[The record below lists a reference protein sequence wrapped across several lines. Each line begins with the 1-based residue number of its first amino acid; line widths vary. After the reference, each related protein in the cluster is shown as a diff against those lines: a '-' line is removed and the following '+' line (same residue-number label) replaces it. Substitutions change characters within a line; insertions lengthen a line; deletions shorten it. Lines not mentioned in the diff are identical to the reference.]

1 MLLPDRPNLEYLKK
15 LAKEKLRELQRG
27 DASARLA
34 DAQLAV
40 AREHGFASWRKL
52 RAHLDALRPAGEPS
66 GRAGLPQEQIEEF
79 YGAIYRADEATVERM
94 LSVEPAL
101 VNARHPDGTTP
112 LLAAVDHNKAGLIA
126 LLLARG
132 GDPDGVYAHSA
143 HTPLSWAVTSEHFEV
158 AEALRRGGVAPDLY
172 CAAGLGDA
180 KAVEA
185 FFDAEGRLQEGAS
198 STGSSRYGPDGMRL
212 PCPPPSAREV
222 VSDALY
228 IACRNGKEEAVRV
241 LLRHGPDL
249 SFRAFAGGTPLHWA
263 YFSGSRAVIE
273 ALLQA
278 GADPTLR
285 DDVLRCTPRTFGI
298 CWPASEGW
306 VSKVRQRLADD
317 PTLVNIMDAGRAP
330 LHLAA
335 KGGHL
340 GVVKLLIEAGANV
353 NLRDAEGKT
362 ALDLAGERP
371 DQAGS
376 VKVAEWLKDRDPR
389 GREDMAENTTMDEEE
404 TFIAAI
410 RGGEL
415 GKVKSMLAARPGL
428 IRSRRHGASPILI
441 ARYHGKQEIVECL
454 RGLLPSLDIF
464 EAAALGDRETAER
477 LLDGDGGLANA
488 VAQDGFG
495 PLGLA
500 SFFNHDAVVRL
511 LLARGARVDAASSNG
526 MRVMPL
532 HSAAAA
538 RSVLIAR
545 LLLERGAPVNA
556 RQGTSGLGFTP
567 LMEAALNGQTE
578 MVDLLLEH
586 GADRNMR
593 DDKGQTAGDY
603 ARQNGHAALA
613 DHLA

>member
-1 MLLPDRPNLEYLKK
+1 MPLPDRPNLEYLKK
-15 LAKEKLRELQRG
+15 LAKEKLQDLQRA
-27 DASARLA
+27 DASAQLA

-66 GRAGLPQEQIEEF
+66 GRAELPREQIEEF

-94 LSVEPAL
+94 LTVEPAL

-112 LLAAVDHNKAGLIA
+112 LLAAADRNRPGLIA

-158 AEALRRGGVAPDLY
+158 AEALRRGGVEADLY

-180 KAVEA
+180 RVVEA
-185 FFDAEGRLQEGAS
+185 FFDAEGRLQDGAS
-198 STGSSRYGPDGMRL
+198 TTGSSRYAPDGTRL

-241 LLRHGPDL
+241 LLSHAPDL

-278 GADPTLR
+278 RADPTLR
-285 DDVLRCTPRTFGI
+285 DDVLRCTPRAFGI
-298 CWPASEGW
+298 CWPASVGW
-306 VSKVRQRLADD
+306 VSKVRQRLAND

-335 KGGHL
+335 KEGHL
-340 GVVKLLIEAGANV
+340 GVAKLLIEAGADV
-353 NLRDAEGKT
+353 NLRSAEGKT
-362 ALDLAGERP
+362 ALDLAGEQP
-371 DQAGS
+371 DQAGC
-376 VKVAEWLKDRDPR
+376 VEVAEWLKERGPR
-389 GREDMAENTTMDEEE
+389 GREGMTDNTTTDEEE

-410 RGGEL
+410 RDGDL
-415 GKVKSMLAARPGL
+415 GKVKSLLAAKPGL

-441 ARYHGKQEIVECL
+441 ARYHGKQEVVECL
-454 RGLLPSLDIF
+454 RGLRPALDIF

-488 VAQDGFG
+488 VAEDGFG

-500 SFFNHDAVVRL
+500 SFFNHEPVVRL
-511 LLARGARVDAASSNG
+511 LLERNARVDAASSND

-538 RSVLIAR
+538 RSVPIAR

-578 MVDLLLEH
+578 MVDLLLEY
-586 GADRNMR
+586 GADRTMR
-593 DDKGQTAGDY
+593 DEKGQTAGDY

-613 DHLA
+613 DHLG

>member
-1 MLLPDRPNLEYLKK
+1 
-15 LAKEKLRELQRG
+15 
-27 DASARLA
+27 
-34 DAQLAV
+34 
-40 AREHGFASWRKL
+40 
-52 RAHLDALRPAGEPS
+52 
-66 GRAGLPQEQIEEF
+66 
-79 YGAIYRADEATVERM
+79 
-94 LSVEPAL
+94 
-101 VNARHPDGTTP
+101 
-112 LLAAVDHNKAGLIA
+112 
-126 LLLARG
+126 
-132 GDPDGVYAHSA
+132 
-143 HTPLSWAVTSEHFEV
+143 
-158 AEALRRGGVAPDLY
+158 
-172 CAAGLGDA
+172 
-180 KAVEA
+180 
-185 FFDAEGRLQEGAS
+185 
-198 STGSSRYGPDGMRL
+198 MRL
-212 PCPPPSAREV
+212 PSPPPSAREV

-263 YFSGSRAVIE
+263 CFSGSRAVIE

-298 CWPASEGW
+298 CWPASVGW

-404 TFIAAI
+404 TFIVAI

-415 GKVKSMLAARPGL
+415 GKAKSMLAARPGL

-454 RGLLPSLDIF
+454 RGLLPALDIF

-567 LMEAALNGQTE
+567 LMEAALNGQPE

>member
-52 RAHLDALRPAGEPS
+52 RAHLDALRRAGKPS

-112 LLAAVDHNKAGLIA
+112 LLAAVDHNKPGLIA

-198 STGSSRYGPDGMRL
+198 TMGSSRYGPDGMRL

-241 LLRHGPDL
+241 LLRHGTDL

-263 YFSGSRAVIE
+263 YFSGSHAVIE

-404 TFIAAI
+404 TFIVAI

-415 GKVKSMLAARPGL
+415 GKAKSMLAARPGL

-454 RGLLPSLDIF
+454 RGLLPALDIF

-567 LMEAALNGQTE
+567 LMEAALNGQPE

-593 DDKGQTAGDY
+593 DDEGQTAGDY

>member
-15 LAKEKLRELQRG
+15 LAKEKLRELQCG

-40 AREHGFASWRKL
+40 ARKHGFASWRKL
-52 RAHLDALRPAGEPS
+52 RAHLDALRRAGKPS
-66 GRAGLPQEQIEEF
+66 GRAGLLQEQIEEF

-112 LLAAVDHNKAGLIA
+112 LLAAVDHNKPGLIA

-285 DDVLRCTPRTFGI
+285 DGVLRCTPKTFGI

-317 PTLVNIMDAGRAP
+317 PTLVDIMDAGRAP

-371 DQAGS
+371 DQAGP

-389 GREDMAENTTMDEEE
+389 GREDMAENTTLDEEE
-404 TFIAAI
+404 TFIVAI

-415 GKVKSMLAARPGL
+415 GKAKSMLAARPGL

-454 RGLLPSLDIF
+454 RGLLPALDIF

-567 LMEAALNGQTE
+567 LMEAALNGQPE

>member
-1 MLLPDRPNLEYLKK
+1 MPLPDRPNLEYLKK
-15 LAKEKLRELQRG
+15 LAKEKLQDLQRA
-27 DASARLA
+27 DASAQLA

-40 AREHGFASWRKL
+40 AREHGFASWRRL
-52 RAHLDALRPAGEPS
+52 RAHLDALRTAGGPL
-66 GRAGLPQEQIEEF
+66 GRAELPREQIEEF
-79 YGAIYRADEATVERM
+79 FGAIYRADEATLERM
-94 LSVEPAL
+94 LTVEPTLA
-101 VNARHPDGTTP
+101 NARHSDGTTP
-112 LLAAVDHNKAGLIA
+112 LLAAADHNKPGLIA

-132 GDPDGVYAHSA
+132 GDPNGVYAHSA
-143 HTPLSWAVTSEHFEV
+143 HTPLSWAVTSEHLDV

-180 KAVEA
+180 KAIES
-185 FFDAEGRLQEGAS
+185 FFDAEGRLQGGAS
-198 STGSSRYGPDGMRL
+198 TTGSSRNAPDGTRL

-228 IACRNGKEEAVRV
+228 IACRNGKEETVRV
-241 LLRHGPDL
+241 LLGHGPDL

-273 ALLQA
+273 ALLRA

-285 DDVLRCTPRTFGI
+285 DDVLRCTPRAFGI

-306 VSKVRQRLADD
+306 VSKVGQRLADD
-317 PTLVNIMDAGRAP
+317 PALVNIMDAGHAP

-335 KGGHL
+335 KDGQL
-340 GVVKLLIEAGANV
+340 GVVKLLIEGGADV
-353 NLRDAEGKT
+353 NLRSAEGKT

-371 DQAGS
+371 DQAGC
-376 VKVAEWLKDRDPR
+376 VMVAEWLRDRGSR
-389 GREDMAENTTMDEEE
+389 GREDMADSITTDEEE
-404 TFIAAI
+404 AFIAAT
-410 RGGEL
+410 RGGDL
-415 GKVKSMLAARPGL
+415 GRVKSMLAAKPGL
-428 IRSRRHGASPILI
+428 IRSRRDGASPILI
-441 ARYHGKQEIVECL
+441 ARYHGQHDVVEWL
-454 RGLLPSLDIF
+454 RGMLPVLDIF

-488 VAQDGFG
+488 AAEDGFA

-500 SFFNHDAVVRL
+500 SFFNHESVVRL
-511 LLARGARVDAASSNG
+511 LLERNARVDAASSND

-538 RSVLIAR
+538 RSVPIAR

-586 GADRNMR
+586 GADRTMR
-593 DDKGQTAGDY
+593 DEKGQTAGDH
-603 ARQNGHAALA
+603 AGQNGHAALA
-613 DHLA
+613 DHLG

>member
-1 MLLPDRPNLEYLKK
+1 MPLPERPNLEYLKK
-15 LAKEKLRELQRG
+15 LAKQKLQDLQRA

-52 RAHLDALRPAGEPS
+52 RAHLDALWPAGEPS
-66 GRAGLPQEQIEEF
+66 GHAELPRGRIEEF
-79 YGAIYRADEATVERM
+79 YDAIYRADEATVERM

-112 LLAAVDHNKAGLIA
+112 LLAAADRNKPGLIA

-132 GDPDGVYAHSA
+132 GDPDGVYEHSA

-185 FFDAEGRLQEGAS
+185 FFDAEGRLQDGAS
-198 STGSSRYGPDGMRL
+198 STGSSRYAPDGTRL

-228 IACRNGKEEAVRV
+228 IACRNGKEEAVRI
-241 LLRHGPDL
+241 LLAHGPDL
-249 SFRAFAGGTPLHWA
+249 SFRAFAGGTSLHWA

-273 ALLQA
+273 ALLRA

-285 DDVLRCTPRTFGI
+285 DDVLRCTPRAFGI

-306 VSKVRQRLADD
+306 VSKVRQRLIDD

-335 KGGHL
+335 KEGHL
-340 GVVKLLIEAGANV
+340 GVVGLLIVAGAHAQ
-353 NLRDAEGKT
+353 LRTAEGKT
-362 ALDLAGERP
+362 ALDLARARP
-371 DQAGS
+371 DHAGC
-376 VKVAEWLKDRDPR
+376 VKVVEFLKDRVPR
-389 GREDMAENTTMDEEE
+389 GREDVVDSIAPDDEEM
-404 TFIAAI
+404 FIAAI
-410 RGGEL
+410 RDGDL
-415 GKVKSMLAARPGL
+415 GKVKSMLAATPGL
-428 IRSRRHGASPILI
+428 IRSRRHGPSPILI
-441 ARYHGKQEIVECL
+441 ACYHGKRDVVECL
-454 RGLLPSLDIF
+454 RGLLPALDIF

-477 LLDGDGGLANA
+477 LLDGDRGLANA
-488 VAQDGFG
+488 VAEDGFG

-500 SFFNHDAVVRL
+500 SFFHHESVVRL
-511 LLARGARVDAASSNG
+511 LLERGAQVDVASVND
-526 MRVMPL
+526 MHVMPL

-538 RSVLIAR
+538 RSVPIAR

-567 LMEAALNGQTE
+567 LMEAALNGQTK
-578 MVDLLLEH
+578 MVDLLLEY
-586 GADRNMR
+586 GADRTMR
-593 DDKGQTAGDY
+593 DEKGQTAGDH
-603 ARQNGHAALA
+603 ARQNGHAGLA
-613 DHLA
+613 DHLG

>member
-1 MLLPDRPNLEYLKK
+1 MPLPDRPNLEYLKK
-15 LAKEKLRELQRG
+15 LAKEKLQDLQRAE
-27 DASARLA
+27 ASARLA

-52 RAHLDALRPAGEPS
+52 RAHLDALRPPGEPS

-79 YGAIYRADEATVERM
+79 YGAINRDDEATVERM
-94 LSVEPAL
+94 LSVEPEL

-112 LLAAVDHNKAGLIA
+112 LLAAADRNRPGLIA
-126 LLLARG
+126 VLLARG

-172 CAAGLGDA
+172 CAAGLGDT

-185 FFDAEGRLQEGAS
+185 FFDAEGRLQDGAS
-198 STGSSRYGPDGMRL
+198 STGSSRYAPDGTRL

-228 IACRNGKEEAVRV
+228 IACRNGKEEAVRA

-273 ALLQA
+273 ALLEA
-278 GADPTLR
+278 GADPTLP
-285 DDVLRCTPRTFGI
+285 DDVLRCTPRAFGI

-306 VSKVRQRLADD
+306 VSKVRQRLTDD
-317 PTLVNIMDAGRAP
+317 SALVNIMDAGRAP

-340 GVVKLLIEAGANV
+340 GVVKLLIEAGADV

-371 DQAGS
+371 DQAGCI
-376 VKVAEWLKDRDPR
+376 KVVAWLRDRGPR
-389 GREDMAENTTMDEEE
+389 GREDMADDTTTDEEE

-410 RGGEL
+410 RDGDL
-415 GKVKSMLAARPGL
+415 GKMKSMLAAKPGL
-428 IRSRRHGASPILI
+428 IRSRRHGTSPILI
-441 ARYHGKQEIVECL
+441 ARYHGKQEVVEYL
-454 RGLLPSLDIF
+454 RGLLPALDIF

-477 LLDGDGGLANA
+477 LLDADDGLANA
-488 VAQDGFG
+488 VAEDGFG

-500 SFFNHDAVVRL
+500 CFFNHEPLVRL
-511 LLARGARVDAASSNG
+511 LLERDARVDAASSNG

-538 RSVLIAR
+538 HSVPIAR

-556 RQGTSGLGFTP
+556 RQGTGGLGFTP

-586 GADRNMR
+586 GADRTMR
-593 DDKGQTAGDY
+593 DDKEHTAGDY

-613 DHLA
+613 DHLG

>member
-1 MLLPDRPNLEYLKK
+1 MPLPDRPNLEYLKK

-27 DASARLA
+27 DASAQLA

-40 AREHGFASWRKL
+40 AWEHGFASWRKL

-112 LLAAVDHNKAGLIA
+112 LLAAVDHNKPGLIA

-212 PCPPPSAREV
+212 PSPPPSAREV

-263 YFSGSRAVIE
+263 CFSGSRAVIE

-404 TFIAAI
+404 TFIVAI

-454 RGLLPSLDIF
+454 RGLLPALDIF

-567 LMEAALNGQTE
+567 LMEAALNGQPE

>member
-1 MLLPDRPNLEYLKK
+1 MPLPDHSNLEYLKK
-15 LAKEKLRELQRG
+15 LAKEKLRELQR
-27 DASARLA
+27 DHVSARLA

-52 RAHLDALRPAGEPS
+52 RAHLDALRPAGESP
-66 GRAGLPQEQIEEF
+66 GRRELPQEQIEEF
-79 YGAIYRADEATVERM
+79 FGAIYRADEATVERM
-94 LSVEPAL
+94 LSAEPAL

-112 LLAAVDHNKAGLIA
+112 LIAAADHNKPGLIA

-132 GDPDGVYAHSA
+132 GDPGGVYAHSA
-143 HTPLSWAVTSEHFEV
+143 HTPLSWAVTSGHFEV

-180 KAVEA
+180 KTVES

-198 STGSSRYGPDGMRL
+198 TTGSSRYAPDGTRL

-228 IACRNGKEEAVRV
+228 IACRNGKEDTVRV

-249 SFRAFAGGTPLHWA
+249 SFRAFAGGTLLHWA

-273 ALLQA
+273 ALLRA

-298 CWPASEGW
+298 CWPASVGW

-317 PTLVNIMDAGRAP
+317 PTLVNIMEAGRAP

-335 KGGHL
+335 KDGHL
-340 GVVKLLIEAGANV
+340 GVVKLLIEAGADV

-371 DQAGS
+371 DQAGC
-376 VKVAEWLKDRDPR
+376 VKVVEWLKDRSPL
-389 GREDMAENTTMDEEE
+389 GREGMADNTTTDEEE

-410 RGGEL
+410 RGGDL
-415 GKVKSMLAARPGL
+415 GKVKSLLAAKPGL
-428 IRSRRHGASPILI
+428 IRSRRHGVSPILI
-441 ARYHGKQEIVECL
+441 ARYHGKEEVVECL
-454 RGLLPSLDIF
+454 RGLLPALDIF
-464 EAAALGDRETAER
+464 EAAALGDRETAAR
-477 LLDGDGGLANA
+477 LLAGDGGLANA

-500 SFFNHDAVVRL
+500 CFFKHEPVVRL
-511 LLARGARVDAASSNG
+511 LLARGARVDAASAND

-538 RSVLIAR
+538 RSVSIAR

-586 GADRNMR
+586 GADRTMR
-593 DDKGQTAGDY
+593 DEKGQTAGDY

-613 DHLA
+613 DHLG

>member
-1 MLLPDRPNLEYLKK
+1 
-15 LAKEKLRELQRG
+15 
-27 DASARLA
+27 
-34 DAQLAV
+34 
-40 AREHGFASWRKL
+40 
-52 RAHLDALRPAGEPS
+52 
-66 GRAGLPQEQIEEF
+66 
-79 YGAIYRADEATVERM
+79 
-94 LSVEPAL
+94 
-101 VNARHPDGTTP
+101 
-112 LLAAVDHNKAGLIA
+112 
-126 LLLARG
+126 
-132 GDPDGVYAHSA
+132 
-143 HTPLSWAVTSEHFEV
+143 
-158 AEALRRGGVAPDLY
+158 
-172 CAAGLGDA
+172 
-180 KAVEA
+180 
-185 FFDAEGRLQEGAS
+185 
-198 STGSSRYGPDGMRL
+198 
-212 PCPPPSAREV
+212 
-222 VSDALY
+222 
-228 IACRNGKEEAVRV
+228 
-241 LLRHGPDL
+241 
-249 SFRAFAGGTPLHWA
+249 
-263 YFSGSRAVIE
+263 
-273 ALLQA
+273 
-278 GADPTLR
+278 
-285 DDVLRCTPRTFGI
+285 
-298 CWPASEGW
+298 
-306 VSKVRQRLADD
+306 
-317 PTLVNIMDAGRAP
+317 
-330 LHLAA
+330 
-335 KGGHL
+335 
-340 GVVKLLIEAGANV
+340 
-353 NLRDAEGKT
+353 
-362 ALDLAGERP
+362 
-371 DQAGS
+371 
-376 VKVAEWLKDRDPR
+376 
-389 GREDMAENTTMDEEE
+389 MAENTTMDEEE
-404 TFIAAI
+404 TFIVAI

-415 GKVKSMLAARPGL
+415 GKAKSMLAARPGL

-454 RGLLPSLDIF
+454 RGLLPALDIF

-567 LMEAALNGQTE
+567 LMEAALNGQPE

>member
-1 MLLPDRPNLEYLKK
+1 
-15 LAKEKLRELQRG
+15 
-27 DASARLA
+27 
-34 DAQLAV
+34 
-40 AREHGFASWRKL
+40 
-52 RAHLDALRPAGEPS
+52 
-66 GRAGLPQEQIEEF
+66 LPQEQIEEF

-112 LLAAVDHNKAGLIA
+112 LLAAADHNKPGLIA

-172 CAAGLGDA
+172 CAAGLGHA

-185 FFDAEGRLQEGAS
+185 FFDAEGRLQDGAF
-198 STGSSRYGPDGMRL
+198 STGSSRYGPDGTRL

-263 YFSGSRAVIE
+263 YFSGSHAVIE

-376 VKVAEWLKDRDPR
+376 AKVAEWLKDRDPR

-404 TFIAAI
+404 TFIVAI

-415 GKVKSMLAARPGL
+415 GKAKSMLAARPGL

-454 RGLLPSLDIF
+454 RGLLPPLDIF

-567 LMEAALNGQTE
+567 LMEAALNGQPE